1 MNGKWGLP
9 VRERVKIKIY
19 QILNGYP
26 VHLFFKILPVWI
38 EDFLKL
44 NSVFIIKFINKIK
57 VFVKQK
63 KLIHSLNPKKS
74 IVTVNINVFEDCK
87 GEATLHPSLVQQ
99 FILKPKILS
108 VKNRQYYQNKFK
120 IINPMKKTKNS
131 EQSIERKLHI
141 LSLYTHSLETAYS
154 S

>member
-1 MNGKWGLP
+1 MENIFRLESVLRLKLINLRISGTS
-9 VRERVKIKIY
+9 
-19 QILNGYP
+19 
-26 VHLFFKILPVWI
+26 FFKILPVWI
-38 EDFLKL
+38 EDSLKL
-44 NSVFIIKFINKIK
+44 YSVFIIKKFINKIK
-57 VFVKQK
+57 VFVKQI

-74 IVTVNINVFEDCK
+74 IVIVNINVFEKCK
-87 GEATLHPSLVQQ
+87 VDATLHPSLVQQ

-120 IINPMKKTKNS
+120 IINPTKKTKNS